1 MTTKDEAL
9 KQALEALEFSKSYLD
24 DLADVHGT
32 SKKAKPGSTAWN
44 VDRAIAA
51 LREALAQ
58 KDEQEPVVVLLPSE
72 AISLSVDAK
81 LAHDQC
87 RAVAHLANSFAE
99 VYAARAAIVAHDAK
113 LSDLIGDA
121 SASAMEW
128 LGDELNAMDA
138 ATEDDGWLDPI
149 FEAAQKRWPQQPPR
163 RPQKDEHEPVAEI
176 TADDMGRP
184 FNAIRIGAHFY
195 KEIPPVGTKLYTA
208 LPERQPHNLNCTVF
222 VYRHRETGAIR
233 ALYTE
238 DARAM
243 TGRDDYEHVA
253 SLDPRMWIEHH
264 FDDAAKERQPLTD
277 EQIKGLIEEGV
288 FFGNCKEIVRAIEAA
303 HGIGVEHDA

>member
-1 MTTKDEAL
+1 MTTKDKAL
-9 KQALEALEFSKSYLD
+9 KLALDALHARISGSSRATEAEY
-24 DLADVHGT
+24 
-32 SKKAKPGSTAWN
+32 KAAM
-44 VDRAIAA
+44 AC
-51 LREALAQ
+51 REALAQ
-58 KDEQEPVVVLLPSE
+58 KDEQALHAGAAVPSE
-72 AISLSVDAK
+72 AISLSGDAK

-208 LPERQPHNLNCTVF
+208 PPEC
-222 VYRHRETGAIR
+222 
-233 ALYTE
+233 
-238 DARAM
+238 
-243 TGRDDYEHVA
+243 
-253 SLDPRMWIEHH
+253 
-264 FDDAAKERQPLTD
+264 QPLTD
-277 EQIKGLIEEGV
+277 AGINEIADSMPGGLAGFMKGWGWQQ
-288 FFGNCKEIVRAIEAA
+288 FARAIEKA
-303 HGIGVEHDA
+303 HGIGVDHDAQP